1 MRNNYVIILTVFK
14 IIINI
19 PSDFLKSIV
28 LIKYYKRPT
37 KRFLTTLLR
46 DIKLAEKPEQN

>member
-1 MRNNYVIILTVFK
+1 MRNNYVIILTLLE

-28 LIKYYKRPT
+28 LIKYKKNQLRG
-37 KRFLTTLLR
+37 FLTTLFR